1 MLVDTLRLG
10 PVPDGDLAARW
21 RGVDSRSLL
30 ELVVYERAAIWLFR
44 RLRVGGLL
52 DQLPPDISD
61 RLRQQAFEDTALRM
75 EVEAAAAAAI
85 TQLDRATIPVVLIKG
100 IARCALAARY
110 PYLDA
115 RPTRD
120 VDLLVPSGQL
130 DAAASVLRADGY
142 VPARPATSAEPPAHH
157 HLPALHKGCISV
169 ELHESTSTRVPSE
182 VAWQRAN
189 DQSELVQW
197 SGRTVR
203 VSSATELAWN
213 AVGHAMEDCVEGFRL
228 QRFLELAALVASR
241 AEIDWA
247 VIAARS
253 ATSEAFE
260 SVADIPDPQSVIYRW
275 IAAALALVPAEK
287 RRTGLDL
294 PEFDLRELL
303 AWRLAVLQVRPR
315 VGRAFAGRLLEEG
328 TRSLVGMPLEA
339 SPPNA
344 SRSARIRRCVA
355 GHISRMTF
363 RGWRSMRAA

>member
-1 MLVDTLRLG
+1 MI
-10 PVPDGDLAARW
+10 
-21 RGVDSRSLL
+21 
-30 ELVVYERAAIWLFR
+30 VYERAAIWLFR

-75 EVEAAAAAAI
+75 EVEAEAAAAV

-115 RPTRD
+115 RPTHD

-130 DAAASVLRADGY
+130 DAAAAVLRADGY
-142 VPARPATSAEPPAHH
+142 VPARPAKSAEPPAHH

-189 DQSELVQW
+189 DRSELVQW

-203 VSSATELAWN
+203 VSSATELAWS
-213 AVGHAMEDCVEGFRL
+213 AVGHAMEDGVEGFRL
-228 QRFLELAALVASR
+228 QRFLELAALVSGG

-247 VIAARS
+247 VLAARS
-253 ATSEAFE
+253 TTTEAFD
-260 SVADIPDPQSVIYRW
+260 SDANVPDHRLVIFTW
-275 IAAALALVPAEK
+275 IAAALALVPVEK
-287 RRTGLDL
+287 RRIGLDL
-294 PEFDLRELL
+294 PAFDLRELL
-303 AWRLAVLQVRPR
+303 AWRLAVLQVQSR
-315 VGRAFAGRLLEEG
+315 VGRAFAGRLLDEG

-344 SRSARIRRCVA
+344 SRSARIRRRVA
-355 GHISRMTF
+355 GWVSRAAL
-363 RGWRSMRAA
+363 RGWRITRVL